1 MICCPAP
8 LSRPVQVL
16 EKITVPIGEEEK
28 DEFEPVLGGI
38 FPKGAGAAGRRGHHR
53 KRTLARVLS

>member
-1 MICCPAP
+1 M
-8 LSRPVQVL
+8 L

-28 DEFEPVLGGI
+28 DEFEPMFRGL

-53 KRTLARVLS
+53 KRTPASELS